1 MKPSIFILS
10 LLILFSYCKPKEMD
24 DAAILEFAETHANAD
39 KIKHHI
45 AVLSDDSLRGRLP
58 GTPEYEVAMQ
68 YVIDQYQYLGIKP
81 LGDKEGSS
89 FLQPITFR
97 RSIVDENS
105 SFLILNNQDTA
116 KVGMEYFFLGNS
128 SSPEVEFEGELVFAG
143 YGIDAAQFGYNDF
156 ENLDV
161 KDKIVVIYNGGPDVL
176 PATERAHFSNTNTKI
191 NTLSEKGAL
200 GIIFTTSPGG
210 RGSFRGSYNGSR
222 NGIVSV
228 KMPDGEYAGR
238 SNYGNMKFG
247 GYFDWEFIRKITA
260 NEIDLILAKYQQG
273 EVTQPSNSISLKGK
287 VVNNFSEFESAN
299 VVGVLEGVEL
309 KNEYV
314 IHTAHLDHV
323 GVGRPV
329 NGDSIYNGAH
339 DNASGISAMLEIAR
353 LYSELPSKPKRSVI
367 FAAVTAEEMGLL
379 GSLYLA
385 ENPVVPAESI
395 VANVNTDMPTM
406 VGPLISV
413 EPLGAEQSSIM
424 KIVERSTSLLGL
436 KIDEDHLPE
445 EVRFVRSDNYSFVK
459 AGIPALRMK
468 FGIQT
473 KDSPTG
479 LDSAISHMMSEIY
492 HKPSDELG
500 YSFNFE
506 GAKTYVELQFMNSY
520 FINNGEARPT
530 WNENSFFKRFER

>member
-1 MKPSIFILS
+1 MKNSLIFLFLIT
-10 LLILFSYCKPKEMD
+10 LLVNCKPAFLD
-24 DAAILEFAETHANAD
+24 DQALLSYADNADPDLIKRHIAILA
-39 KIKHHI
+39 
-45 AVLSDDSLRGRLP
+45 DDSLRGRLP
-58 GTPEYEVAMQ
+58 GTPEYDIAMKYVA
-68 YVIDQYQYLGIKP
+68 DQYQSMGIKP
-81 LGDKEGSS
+81 MGNKEGSS
-89 FLQPITFR
+89 YLQSMTFR
-97 RSIVDENS
+97 KSIVDES
-105 SFLILNNQDTA
+105 SSYLILNNQDTA
-116 KVGMEYFFLGNS
+116 QVGMDYFFFGNS
-128 SSPEVEFEGELVFAG
+128 SSPEIEFEGELVIAG
-143 YGIDAAQFGYNDF
+143 YGIDAEQFGYNDF

-161 KDKIVVIYNGGPDVL
+161 KGKIVIIYNGGPDVL

-210 RGSFRGSYNGSR
+210 RGSFKGSYDRYSK

-228 KMPDGEYAGR
+228 KMPDGEFAGR
-238 SNYGNMKFG
+238 SNYGRMKFG
-247 GYFDWEFIRKITA
+247 GYFDWEFIQKITA
-260 NEIDLILAKYQQG
+260 NEIDLILEKYLQG
-273 EVTQPSNSISLKGK
+273 ELVQPTNSISFKGK

-299 VVGVLEGVEL
+299 VVGVLEGGKL

-314 IHTAHLDHV
+314 IHTAHLDHI
-323 GVGRPV
+323 GVGTPV

-353 LYSELPSKPKRSVI
+353 LYSELPTKPKRSVI

-379 GSLYLA
+379 GSMYLA

-406 VGPLISV
+406 VGPLVSV

-424 KIVERSTSLLGL
+424 KIVEKSTSLLGL

-479 LDSAISHMMSEIY
+479 LDSAITHMMSHIY

-500 YSFNFE
+500 ESFNFE

-520 FINNGEARPT
+520 LINTSEARPT
-530 WNENSFFKRFER
+530 WNEDSFFKRFEK

>member
-1 MKPSIFILS
+1 MKNSLIFL
-10 LLILFSYCKPKEMD
+10 LLITILVHCKP
-24 DAAILEFAETHANAD
+24 AILDDQALLSYADNAD
-39 KIKHHI
+39 PDLIKRHI
-45 AVLSDDSLRGRLP
+45 AILADDSLRGRLP
-58 GTPEYEVAMQ
+58 GTPEYDIAMM
-68 YVIDQYQYLGIKP
+68 YVEDQYQSMGIKP
-81 LGDKEGSS
+81 LGNKDGNSY
-89 FLQPITFR
+89 LQPMTFR
-97 RSIVDENS
+97 KSIIDES
-105 SFLILNNQDTA
+105 SSYLILNNQDTA
-116 KVGMEYFFLGNS
+116 QVGVEYFFLGNS
-128 SSPEVEFEGELVFAG
+128 SSPEIEFEGELVIAG
-143 YGIDAAQFGYNDF
+143 YGIDATQFGYNDF
-156 ENLDV
+156 ENLEV
-161 KDKIVVIYNGGPDVL
+161 KDKIVLVYNGGPDAL
-176 PATERAHFSNTNTKI
+176 PATERAHFSNSNTKI
-191 NTLSEKGAL
+191 QTLSEKGAL
-200 GIIFTTSPGG
+200 GIIFTTFPEG
-210 RGSFRGSYNGSR
+210 RGSFKGNYDRYSKG
-222 NGIVSV
+222 GIVSV

-260 NEIDLILAKYQQG
+260 NDVDLILEKYLQG
-273 EVTQPSNSISLKGK
+273 EVTQPKNNISLKGK
-287 VVNNFSEFESAN
+287 VVNNFSEFESSN
-299 VVGVLEGVEL
+299 VVGVLEGTEL

-323 GVGRPV
+323 GVGTPV

-379 GSLYLA
+379 GSMYLA
-385 ENPVVPAESI
+385 ENPVVPSESI

-406 VGPLISV
+406 VGPLVSV

-473 KDSPTG
+473 EDSPTG
-479 LDSAISHMMSEIY
+479 LDSAISHMMSQIY

-500 YSFNFE
+500 ESFNFE

-520 FINNGEARPT
+520 LINTSEARPT
-530 WNENSFFKRFER
+530 WNEHSFFKRFEK